1 MQLFLASVLLV
12 FVAVAIVPGRSLF
25 TLTSFSF
32 IALNVVLM
40 FASAQLQF
48 ILYNLAFIYFLN
60 PIG

>member
-12 FVAVAIVPGRSLF
+12 FVAVAIVPGTSLF
-25 TLTSFSF
+25 TLASFSF

-48 ILYNLAFIYFLN
+48 ILFNLAFLYFLN
-60 PIG
+60 PI